1 MYRVIAP
8 TEEELITLVEF
19 KEFVRVDVDETV
31 DDNLMQM
38 ILESSIE
45 FCESYT
51 GKSIALKTYEKVY
64 NRPRNQYAD
73 VYTTPYHSHKLEVR
87 KGEITE
93 LISLIEKD
101 SNGATVDY
109 DMNDFEF
116 FNYPQESEVNTLD
129 DSTIIRS
136 GTSSTRPL
144 VLTFKSGY
152 TSATLPKNLKNGI
165 LMIAA
170 HWYENRETIK
180 IEEMTDVTEM
190 PYGAT
195 TVLERYKYR
204 RM

>member
-8 TEEELITLVEF
+8 TEEELITVEEF
-19 KEFVRVDVDETV
+19 KQFVRVDIDETV
-31 DDNLMQM
+31 DDTLMAM
-38 ILESSIE
+38 ILDSSIE

-51 GKSIALKTYEKVY
+51 GRSIALKTYEKVY
-64 NRPRNQYAD
+64 KRLC
-73 VYTTPYHSHKLEVR
+73 HSNVLEVR
-87 KGEITE
+87 KGDITE
-93 LISLIEKD
+93 LISLKKKD
-101 SNGATVDY
+101 HTGSEYEY
-109 DMNDFEF
+109 DITEFEQH
-116 FNYPQESEVNTLD
+116 NYPQESNVETKT
-129 DSTIIRS
+129 STPLIQL
-136 GTSSTRPL
+136 GTHPTRPL

-152 TSATLPKNLKNGI
+152 TNTSLPKNLKNGI
-165 LMIAA
+165 LMIAS